1 MIRKNIIITAGP
13 TNEPID
19 HVMQITNMSSGRLGA
34 VIADT
39 FLKEKNQ
46 AIGTVYYICHKRAVL
61 PETIDPRIEIIK
73 VNTTDDML
81 DAITRVCNGTK
92 IDIIVHTAAVGDYKS
107 EYVVKAKDLATE
119 IATEIFDAINQGE
132 ITRSDILN
140 ILRHPKCI
148 CDNDTKISSSE
159 PDLMCKFALT
169 EKIIRYLHSLAPD
182 ATLVG
187 CKLLSNVTTD
197 KLISVAKE
205 LLEKNHLDY
214 VIANDL
220 QDVTS
225 NSHKARIIDKQ
236 GFWASIERS
245 KEEIA
250 QRLTKLLF

>member
-39 FLKEKNQ
+39 FLKEQSQ
-46 AIGTVYYICHKRAVL
+46 AIGTIYYVCHKRAVL
-61 PETIDPRIEIIK
+61 PNAIDPRIEIIK

-81 DAITRVCNGTK
+81 DAITRVCNGAK
-92 IDIIVHTAAVGDYKS
+92 IDIIIHTAAVGDYKG

-119 IATEIFDAINQGE
+119 IFDAVNQGE
-132 ITRSDILN
+132 ITKNDILD
-140 ILRHPKCI
+140 ILKHPKCI
-148 CDNDTKISSSE
+148 CDNNTKISSSE

-236 GFWASIERS
+236 GFWPSIERS

-250 QRLTKLLF
+250 QHLAKLLL